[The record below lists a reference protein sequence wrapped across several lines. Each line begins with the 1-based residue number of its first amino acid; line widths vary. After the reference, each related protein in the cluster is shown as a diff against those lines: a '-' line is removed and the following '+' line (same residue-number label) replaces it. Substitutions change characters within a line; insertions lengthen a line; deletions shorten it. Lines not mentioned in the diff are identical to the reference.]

1 MTDWLLWIGIAMM
14 LVALAALARDDLP
27 HWSRRRIRV
36 EGEVVG
42 HRSMRDDEYSYAA
55 VMAFT
60 ASDGR
65 RHEVVDS
72 HYRPTRRPEAGAK
85 VALVYPEGLPDKA
98 RVGRP
103 LWRFYAYAMLACMLA
118 ILVARAAGWLGE
130 GVPL

>member
-1 MTDWLLWIGIAMM
+1 MTDWLLWIGIAMT
-14 LVALAALARDDLP
+14 LVALAALAREDLS
-27 HWSRRRIRV
+27 HLSRRRIRV

-42 HRSMRDDEYSYAA
+42 HRSMIEDEYSYAA

-60 ASDGR
+60 AADGR

-72 HYRPTRRPEAGAK
+72 HYWPVRKPEVGTR
-85 VALVYPEGLPDKA
+85 VALAYPEGRPDKA

-103 LWRFYAYAMLACMLA
+103 AWRVYAYAVLLCMLA